1 MPLRNQSGISIASDE
16 PIGGQHYL
24 MSSPLAVTIRSLT
37 PGDDAVAFT
46 IDEGDVMPKPPSTVL
61 KNEMM

>member
-1 MPLRNQSGISIASDE
+1 
-16 PIGGQHYL
+16 

>member
-1 MPLRNQSGISIASDE
+1 MNQSEVSKASYE
-16 PIGGQHYL
+16 PIRGQHYL

-46 IDEGDVMPKPPSTVL
+46 MDDGDVMPKPPSTVL